1 MKAKEHFKINDIKS
15 IQFGI
20 LSIILSLLLRKT
32 YLRKQSI
39 NQINSTELEKEI
51 ETNIELTKKH
61 INTQKKVIE
70 RFENL
75 KMKKIKSIILNTS
88 DKNKTRKRI
97 YQKNFIQVP
106 INIILLTIS
115 FILIHF
121 LLSPIIRQTETQ
133 NKFIG
138 KIYGNKIYFTIYS
151 SISVLYI
158 IAFFI
163 YHKFFVE

>member
-1 MKAKEHFKINDIKS
+1 MKTKEHFKMNDIKS
-15 IQFGI
+15 IQFVV
-20 LSIILSLLLRKT
+20 LSIILSFLLRKT
-32 YLRKQSI
+32 YLQKQTI

-61 INTQKKVIE
+61 INTQKKVID

-75 KMKKIKSIILNTS
+75 KMKKIKSIILS
-88 DKNKTRKRI
+88 SSEKNKTKKRT
-97 YQKNFIQVP
+97 YQRNFIQVP
-106 INIILLTIS
+106 INIILIAIS

-121 LLSPIIRQTETQ
+121 LLSPIIRRTETQ
-133 NKFIG
+133 NNFILN
-138 KIYGNKIYFTIYS
+138 IYKNKIYFTIYS

-158 IAFFI
+158 ITFFI